1 MAGLIPHSASLH
13 AGYEASYE
21 GSANLGRP
29 EAAAARPMG

>member
-13 AGYEASYE
+13 AGYEAS
-21 GSANLGRP
+21 ANLGRP